1 MRQWAVWATGATLL
15 ALAWGVV
22 QITPDEDAATEPFI
36 VPAAVGESAAARTFE
51 ASVTDPRL
59 GTRATAGS
67 WSAEGTWLV
76 VDVTVTARGD
86 EKGALLLH
94 AELMVDGVVY
104 RASERP
110 SSIYRQPLAVGIPRS
125 GSLAFEL
132 PAAVTGRTGSLTLG
146 LSDETRLD
154 SLVEVPIDL
163 GALTREP
170 DVELTRTGWTNP

>member
-1 MRQWAVWATGATLL
+1 MRPWAVWAIGAALV

-22 QITPDEDAATEPFI
+22 QITPSDDAATEPFA
-36 VPAAVGESAAARTFE
+36 VPVAVGETALARAFE
-51 ASVTDPRL
+51 VSVTDPRL

-76 VDVTVTARGD
+76 VDVTATARYD
-86 EKGALLLH
+86 EMNALLLH
-94 AELMVDGVVY
+94 AELMVDGVAY

-110 SSIYRQPLAVGIPRS
+110 ASIFRQPLAVGVPRS

-132 PAAVTGRTGSLTLG
+132 PAAAVDRTGSLTLG
-146 LSDETRLD
+146 LSDDTRLD

-163 GALTREP
+163 GSLTRQA
-170 DVELTRTGWTNP
+170 DVELTPTGWATP